1 MTKRPTTKSSGPSRA
16 AGAQLG
22 VILTLS
28 LVCATVLW
36 RSGAGARSLSLTDP
50 AQFVTGCIRIAGLIM
65 ALWLGSVTV
74 LAVAL
79 QLVGARLASRL
90 VERLL
95 PSMIRRLVHLSCG
108 VTIVGVLMGG
118 PAGASV
124 RYPGPTST
132 TQLRNHAVVG
142 DPTNG
147 QRWPEIDP
155 VPVSSSPPR
164 APLSIPSGGVPSI
177 PTSRRPL
184 PVTPAPTTPAPI
196 TIAHAGTVV
205 IADTVPASSITV
217 GAMLGGASEAAEHSP
232 KATAGSQPQGVGR
245 PGKHQSDAER
255 RSPSTTVG
263 QEARQWTVQR
273 GDHFWNIADRV
284 VTAAHPGATEHHI
297 ARYWLSLI
305 EVNRSRLDDPHNPDL
320 LRIGTHLLIP
330 DPSP

>member
-36 RSGAGARSLSLTDP
+36 RSGAGTRSLSLTDP

-124 RYPGPTST
+124 RHPGPNST
-132 TQLRNHAVVG
+132 TQLRSHAVAG

-155 VPVSSSPPR
+155 VPLSSSPLR
-164 APLSIPSGGVPSI
+164 APLSVPSGGVPSI

-184 PVTPAPTTPAPI
+184 PLTPAPTTPAPNTPAPP
-196 TIAHAGTVV
+196 TIAHVATIV
-205 IADTVPASSITV
+205 IADTVPASSITS
-217 GAMLGGASEAAEHSP
+217 GSILGGVSA
-232 KATAGSQPQGVGR
+232 QP
-245 PGKHQSDAER
+245 ER
-255 RSPSTTVG
+255 RRPSTTAG
-263 QEARQWTVQR
+263 HEARQWTVQR

-284 VTAAHPGATEHHI
+284 VTAAHPGATEHQI